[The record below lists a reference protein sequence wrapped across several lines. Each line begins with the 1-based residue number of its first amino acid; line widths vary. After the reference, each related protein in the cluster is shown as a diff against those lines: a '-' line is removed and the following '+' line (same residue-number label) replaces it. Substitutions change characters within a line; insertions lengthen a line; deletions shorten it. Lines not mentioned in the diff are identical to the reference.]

1 MLYVLCPNWKAWGL
15 LQKCGAKW
23 HKEGTRWWSFKGWCN
38 VVFNG
43 WVCIL
48 PELAARRVIRG
59 TNCAFHKKEAFMRA
73 GAAATCF
80 LTTSHSHKRWPVR
93 RKSEPRAPH
102 WQRVREVHRFKRSL
116 VAPHEEESNTLHNGA
131 IFIQGDRLQS
141 ASRWKWKRSISSSA
155 SWASMMLTMMAAWVT
170 IAAFSVAEPL
180 HASGELKRKVHRPRQ
195 TLIRQ
200 PNPPPSQHRSTK
212 LNAVIQSVQN
222 TLACLSMAPRP
233 PRPPLTG

>member
-1 MLYVLCPNWKAWGL
+1 MFCVLTEKLEAFY
-15 LQKCGAKW
+15 
-23 HKEGTRWWSFKGWCN
+23 RN
-38 VVFNG
+38 VVQSGTKRGPDDGRSRGDVMSFSTG
-43 WVCIL
+43 ESAYYLSWL
-48 PELAARRVIRG
+48 PAEWSEGLIVLFIR
-59 TNCAFHKKEAFMRA
+59 KKAFMRA